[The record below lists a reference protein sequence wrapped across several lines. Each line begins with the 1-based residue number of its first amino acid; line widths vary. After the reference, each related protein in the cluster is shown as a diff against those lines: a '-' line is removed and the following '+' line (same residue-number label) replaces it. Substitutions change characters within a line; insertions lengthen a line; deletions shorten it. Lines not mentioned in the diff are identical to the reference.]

1 MNAAATGATGAS
13 TITSANM
20 GANTSKTMSTTPVA
34 PGGVRYRMIDALRG
48 IACLAVVFYHAKEGG
63 HLAALVAAAPA
74 WFGQL
79 LAHGDSGVAIFFAIS
94 GFVIAHSV
102 LRDEVTGGYV
112 GRFLLRRSLRLDP
125 PYWAAIALALAAAW
139 LSARAVPGKTFA
151 MPDAG
156 NLLLH
161 ITYLVDLA
169 GAPLINPV
177 YWTLCVEIQF
187 YVSFVLLMWGAGAL
201 RARLGA
207 ERALDVVLTAS
218 ALVAALWVTPWA
230 PFHMHG
236 LFLERWYLFIGGVLA
251 WRAVHGGQRRHMV
264 AALANCALLALV
276 LGLYSTSS
284 HDLVGLATLLLVL
297 VCGRLGWLASVG
309 GGPLLQWLGLISYS
323 LYLTHNTIT
332 GAAFRV
338 GYRLTG
344 RSAATE
350 ALWLALVVVACCLF
364 AWLFYRV
371 FERAGLRWSK
381 LVPLHRP
388 ARPVAGTAGA

>member
-1 MNAAATGATGAS
+1 MSAAVAATSAS
-13 TITSANM
+13 A
-20 GANTSKTMSTTPVA
+20 PA
-34 PGGVRYRMIDALRG
+34 PGAVRYRMIDALRG

-63 HLAALVAAAPA
+63 HLAALEAAAPA

-79 LAHGDSGVAIFFAIS
+79 LAHGDSGVAVFFAIS
-94 GFVIAHSV
+94 GFVIAHSM
-102 LRDEVTGGYV
+102 LRDEVSGRYV

-161 ITYLVDLA
+161 VTYLADLA
-169 GAPLINPV
+169 RAPLINPV
-177 YWTLCVEIQF
+177 YWTLCVEVQF

-207 ERALDVVLTAS
+207 ERALDVVLAAS
-218 ALVAALWVTPWA
+218 ALVAALWMTPWA
-230 PFHMHG
+230 PFHRHG
-236 LFLERWYLFIGGVLA
+236 LFLEHWYLFIAGVLA
-251 WRAVHGGQRRHMV
+251 WRAVHGGAPRHMA
-264 AALANCALLALV
+264 AALANCALLAVV
-276 LGLYSTSS
+276 LGLYSTSP
-284 HDLVGLATLLLVL
+284 HDLVGLATVLLIL
-297 VCGRLGWLASVG
+297 VCGRTGWLASAG

-350 ALWLALVVVACCLF
+350 ALWLALVVVVCCLF
-364 AWLFYRV
+364 AWGVYLV

-388 ARPVAGTAGA
+388 PRAMPGAVGA